1 MPHIA
6 NVNLI
11 PHAIH
16 FGAGRTIHLDRVETI
31 EGAAESVHVMSD
43 KMGIGNLSP
52 TNVIFNVTPNTT
64 GDMIG
69 PMLACFEQV
78 NPTAAI
84 VRGIVTSIEFN
95 DGAVIPSLDVAEQVP
110 TTRRGRGGKSKPSS
124 IQEAMENYGIKF
136 SLNKETGIYVLTAH
150 STDVKSVTVDVNYW
164 NANQAP
170 RP

>member
-1 MPHIA
+1 MPHIT

-11 PHAIH
+11 PYAIH
-16 FGAGRTIHLDRVETI
+16 FGAGRTIYLDRDETI
-31 EGAAESVHVMSD
+31 EDAAQSVRAMSD

-52 TNVIFNVTPNTT
+52 TNMIFNVTPNTT
-64 GDMIG
+64 GDMIS
-69 PMLACFEQV
+69 PLLACFEQI

-84 VRGIVTSIEFN
+84 VRGIVTTIEFN
-95 DGAVIPSLDVAEQVP
+95 DGNVVPSLDVVDQVP

-150 STDVKSVTVDVNYW
+150 SADVKSVTVDVNYW